1 MQSARNLRLRTTVVA
16 AILALFCLPGC
27 ERGGADAD
35 ITRKLDSMG
44 KSRGSVFPDREDYY
58 GVFVLDENNAWVVGS
73 RGIILHLADK
83 GEKVTLL
90 PTWVEKALYNVD
102 FTDAQNGLAIGQDGL
117 IIKTSDGG
125 KSWKQVKLELPLQ
138 DWQAAQPHI
147 FSLSRGADPNKVWAV
162 GPVGTIIHSKD
173 GGETWEN
180 QSLGRDV
187 TLNGVSFANDTE
199 GWVAGEFGTI
209 LHTTD
214 GGQTWQ
220 EQKNVHNLP
229 KYTRP
234 ELSEEDALKQR
245 VPPLYLEDLF
255 LVAVAFRNP
264 REGYITGES
273 GILLRTDD
281 GGETWTNVSSG
292 SFNTLLSVTLPSAG
306 QNADVATGVLG
317 TLATANNGTW
327 SLLPE
332 VHEHVLTWLRDVS
345 FAKDGSYG
353 LACGGKGTILVT
365 RDGGKT
371 WKLLA
376 KETLEQAAANAGKA
390 A

>member
-1 MQSARNLRLRTTVVA
+1 MVQLVGYRWARTTVA
-16 AILALFCLPGC
+16 MTILPLLLSLSGC
-27 ERGGADAD
+27 GGGAEED
-35 ITRKLDSMG
+35 ITRKLNSMG

-58 GVFVLDENNAWVVGS
+58 GVFVLDENNAWVVGN

-83 GEKVTLL
+83 GEKATLL

-125 KSWKQVKLELPLQ
+125 KTWNQVKLELPLQ

-180 QSLGRDV
+180 LSLGRDV
-187 TLNGVSFANDTE
+187 TLNGVAFANDTE
-199 GWVAGEFGTI
+199 GWVAGEFGAI
-209 LHTTD
+209 LHTSD

-234 ELSEEDALKQR
+234 DLSEEDALKQR
-245 VPPLYLEDLF
+245 VPQLYLEDLF
-255 LVAVAFRNP
+255 LVAVAFRNT
-264 REGYITGES
+264 REGYVAGES
-273 GILLRTDD
+273 GILLKTED
-281 GGETWTNVSSG
+281 GGETWTNIPSG
-292 SFNTLLSVTLPSAG
+292 SFNTLLSVTAG
-306 QNADVATGVLG
+306 TGQGTEVATGVLG
-317 TLATANNGTW
+317 SLATTSSGKW
-327 SLLPE
+327 SLLPD
-332 VHEHVLTWLRDVS
+332 VREHVLTWLRDVS
-345 FAKDGSYG
+345 FAKNSGFG
-353 LACGGKGTILVT
+353 LVCGGKGMILVT
-365 RDGGKT
+365 HDGGKT
-371 WKLLA
+371 WQPLA
-376 KETLEQAAANAGKA
+376 KEKLEQAAAASKA